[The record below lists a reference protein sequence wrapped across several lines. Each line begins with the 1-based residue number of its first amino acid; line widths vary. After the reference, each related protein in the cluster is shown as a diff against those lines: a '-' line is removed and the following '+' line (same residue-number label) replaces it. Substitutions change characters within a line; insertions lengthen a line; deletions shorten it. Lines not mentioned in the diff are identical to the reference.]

1 MLKIKGSPNIKLYVV
16 HHSAVSR
23 ATQPL
28 QRDPINEFHRTKDWG
43 GGWRQP
49 HSSELGWWG
58 GYNLYTEPTGER
70 TQFRLIGEETIA
82 NIGHNCSTPGT
93 CDAISHCFGG
103 NFATEGMT
111 TMQVEDLKKGFN
123 EAKAIWPDIKIVQH
137 SDVQPGRTCAELSTP
152 WLEALVSVPEKET
165 KDQII
170 ARLTKELANR
180 DKMIKQLIV
189 LSTQLLKIIKK

>member
-1 MLKIKGSPNIKLYVV
+1 MKIKGSPDIKLYVV

-28 QRDPINEFHRTKDWG
+28 QRDAINEFHRTKDWG

-49 HSSELGWWG
+49 HPSELGWWG
-58 GYNLYTEPTGER
+58 GYNFYTEPTGER
-70 TQFRLIGEETIA
+70 TQFRYIGEETIA
-82 NIGHNCSTPGT
+82 NVGHNCAGIND

-111 TMQVEDLKKGFN
+111 EMQVADLKRGFA

-137 SDVQPGRTCAELSTP
+137 SDVQPGRTCAELSSP
-152 WLEALVSVPEKET
+152 WLEALVAEPEKET
-165 KDQII
+165 AKQTI
-170 ARLTKELANR
+170 ARLEKEIEGR
-180 DKMIKQLIV
+180 DKMIKQLV
-189 LSTQLLKIIKK
+189 FMVTSLLKIVKK